1 MNYVRPCYAVCKL
14 LCVIESDCTLRETEE
29 TRRKEEEAS
38 SVCTRQSLVAD
49 LGFDS
54 VKTRIVTA
62 AMASAQQTLSFS
74 SIVPPVTPL
83 LLPQARSPR
92 FRADNSVSSHAS
104 ISGNRSR
111 ICQRSSCK
119 PHCPFSSFL
128 RREGE
133 ESRGGT
139 RRISTSSSP
148 GGKLRMTISRPLCV
162 QASLKPQLEEA
173 AKQVVCV
180 IHMLC
185 GVLLRRE

>member
-1 MNYVRPCYAVCKL
+1 M
-14 LCVIESDCTLRETEE
+14 
-29 TRRKEEEAS
+29 
-38 SVCTRQSLVAD
+38 CTRPSLVAD

-62 AMASAQQTLSFS
+62 AMAPAQQTLSFS
-74 SIVPPVTPL
+74 SIVPPVIPL

-92 FRADNSVSSHAS
+92 FRANNSVSNHA
-104 ISGNRSR
+104 NHSR

-128 RREGE
+128 QREGE

-139 RRISTSSSP
+139 KRISTSSSP
-148 GGKLRMTISRPLCV
+148 GEKLRTTISRPLCV

-180 IHMLC
+180 THMLC
-185 GVLLRRE
+185 GVLLRESDRKCAFAFR

>member
-1 MNYVRPCYAVCKL
+1 MCKL
-14 LCVIESDCTLRETEE
+14 LCVSESDCTLCKTEE
-29 TRRKEEEAS
+29 TRREEEEAS
-38 SVCTRQSLVAD
+38 SVCTRKSFVAD

-74 SIVPPVTPL
+74 SIGPPVTPL

-92 FRADNSVSSHAS
+92 FRADNSVSSYAS
-104 ISGNRSR
+104 VSGNRSR
-111 ICQRSSCK
+111 TCQRSSCK

-139 RRISTSSSP
+139 RRISTSLSP
-148 GGKLRMTISRPLCV
+148 SGKLRTTISTPLRV

-180 IHMLC
+180 THMLC